1 MKVVAPT
8 HLFVVFFMDLL
19 YLICYYSANEN
30 RFKVSNKKQ
39 YRKVLTKFKVSNQI
53 KQILTSGDVIFV
65 FLLLALN

>member
-19 YLICYYSANEN
+19 YLICYYLANEN

-39 YRKVLTKFKVSNQI
+39 YQKVLTKFKFSNQI

>member
-19 YLICYYSANEN
+19 YLICYYPANEN

-39 YRKVLTKFKVSNQI
+39 YRKVL